1 MGGRDGIFVVVV
13 LAGWNV
19 VAIGFEGWISRAED
33 EWKMD
38 VRLKNERWWSR
49 VES

>member
-1 MGGRDGIFVVVV
+1 MRDGMSVVAV
-13 LAGWNV
+13 LAGWKV
-19 VAIGFEGWISRAED
+19 IAMGLEGWISGAED

-38 VRLKNERWWSR
+38 VRLKNESWWSR